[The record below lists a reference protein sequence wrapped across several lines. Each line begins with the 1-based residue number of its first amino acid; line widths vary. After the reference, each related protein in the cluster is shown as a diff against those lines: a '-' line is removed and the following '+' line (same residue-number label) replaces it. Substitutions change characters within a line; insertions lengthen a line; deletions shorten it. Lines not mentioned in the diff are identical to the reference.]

1 MATANTK
8 YTYALGKKAITT
20 YHTLWDSTSNHSG
33 VTVIDLSADA
43 DSSNTNSIRID
54 RVYMECTAGI
64 DAKLLFDATSDEQF
78 VQTILGSTTIID
90 VDFTFGGRPGIVPTA
105 SGATGDVLV
114 TTTSAASADEML
126 LIIWWGSD

>member
-1 MATANTK
+1 MATVNTK
-8 YTYALGKKAITT
+8 YTYAIGKHAVTT
-20 YHTLWDSTSNHSG
+20 YHTLWDSTSNHSA

-54 RVYMECTAGI
+54 RVKIISTAGI
-64 DAKLLFDATSDEQF
+64 DVQLFFDATSNEQF
-78 VQTILGSTTIID
+78 VQTILGATDD
-90 VDFTFGGRPGIVPTA
+90 VDIDFTWGGRPGIVPSA

-126 LIIWWGSD
+126 LIIWWSSD